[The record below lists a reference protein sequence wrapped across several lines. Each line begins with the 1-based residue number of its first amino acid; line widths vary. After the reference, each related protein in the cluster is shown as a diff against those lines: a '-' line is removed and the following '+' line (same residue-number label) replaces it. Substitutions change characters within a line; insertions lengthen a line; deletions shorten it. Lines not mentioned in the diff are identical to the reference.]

1 MVNVCGGCLPHAG
14 CCLQH
19 LCQLINSLQNW
30 YPPRL
35 RTSIAHFRQ
44 GSCRVGQ
51 GLPQVC
57 GRAGLAGLGPRSLA
71 PRCVLPCGSAL
82 GVGPSPWRSAPAPG
96 QPRSPPSTCMT
107 PDTGHTGEVRV
118 GGERGCWPEEPG
130 RSQGWLCAGPAGLG
144 PRSLAPRCMLP
155 CGSARGVGPSSQH
168 SAPAPGWPWSPPSTC
183 MTPDTG
189 HTGEVRVGWEGGCWP
204 EEPGRSRGWLCA
216 ERPGVRQGEA
226 ASLGQSSAAHRCV
239 WRWGARRG
247 PRAPASC
254 SHP

>member
-82 GVGPSPWRSAPAPG
+82 GVGPSPRRSAPAPG
-96 QPRSPPSTCMT
+96 QPR
-107 PDTGHTGEVRV
+107 
-118 GGERGCWPEEPG
+118 
-130 RSQGWLCAGPAGLG
+130 
-144 PRSLAPRCMLP
+144 
-155 CGSARGVGPSSQH
+155 
-168 SAPAPGWPWSPPSTC
+168 SPPSTC